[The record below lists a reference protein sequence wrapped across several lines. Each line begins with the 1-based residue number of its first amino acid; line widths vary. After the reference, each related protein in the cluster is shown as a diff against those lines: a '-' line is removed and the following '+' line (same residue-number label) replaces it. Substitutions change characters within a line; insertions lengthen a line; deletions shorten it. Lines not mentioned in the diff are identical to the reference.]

1 MEQLFPQGQEK
12 SQFLEMSPVLPVH
25 WRLSLQTLLHLGP
38 ALKLTT
44 STSLGPALWKST
56 RCGNEKGAKDKA
68 QTWESGVTSSS
79 AGYKLAV

>member
-1 MEQLFPQGQEK
+1 MEQFYPQGQEK
-12 SQFLEMSPVLPVH
+12 SQFLEMSSVLPVP
-25 WRLSLQTLLHLGP
+25 WRLRLQTLLHLGP

-56 RCGNEKGAKDKA
+56 RCGNQQGAKDKA
-68 QTWESGVTSSS
+68 QAWESGVTSSS

>member
-1 MEQLFPQGQEK
+1 MEQLYPQGQEK
-12 SQFLEMSPVLPVH
+12 SQFLDMSSVLPAH
-25 WRLSLQTLLHLGP
+25 WRLRLQTLLHLSP

-56 RCGNEKGAKDKA
+56 RCGNEQGAKDKA

-79 AGYKLAV
+79 AGYKLTV